1 MTNNPSSLSAE
12 KAARQGIELVQNG
25 AELSPRHPI
34 NLTHARLRL
43 GIDVG
48 STTVKLAVIDGNG
61 SLVYANYERH
71 HTDIKATAR
80 EIFEKAQRVLGDTP
94 MVLLPSVDQG
104 AVDTGLKYVNND
116 ICYPSILTT
125 GQIMDCSFRR

>member
-94 MVLLPSVDQG
+94 MRVSITGSGGMLL
-104 AVDTGLKYVNND
+104 A
-116 ICYPSILTT
+116 
-125 GQIMDCSFRR
+125 